1 MLPTLSTQHSGRKKE
16 VVDVLEFYLKRT
28 NTGALLTSNMRVTKN
43 AWLAGGMVAAVAL
56 AFYPIYFRPK
66 LWPEEYSEPKKNN
79 FLTMHYLCFTFA
91 EEAQKRN
98 RAVIPKDK
106 LRQSGECHY

>member
-1 MLPTLSTQHSGRKKE
+1 
-16 VVDVLEFYLKRT
+16 
-28 NTGALLTSNMRVTKN
+28 MRVTKN
-43 AWLAGGMVAAVAL
+43 VWLAGGMAAAVVL

-66 LWPEEYSEPKKNN
+66 FYPEEYSEHNETHATKISRCVIG
-79 FLTMHYLCFTFA
+79 LLLCTIMLTFA

-106 LRQSGECHY
+106 LRQSGESLLG

>member
-1 MLPTLSTQHSGRKKE
+1 MHFDL
-16 VVDVLEFYLKRT
+16 D
-28 NTGALLTSNMRVTKN
+28 MRVTKN

-66 LWPEEYSEPKKNN
+66 LWPEEYSEQKNQL
-79 FLTMHYLCFTFA
+79 FTYTYYYLCFTFA

-106 LRQSGECHY
+106 LRQSGEFHY